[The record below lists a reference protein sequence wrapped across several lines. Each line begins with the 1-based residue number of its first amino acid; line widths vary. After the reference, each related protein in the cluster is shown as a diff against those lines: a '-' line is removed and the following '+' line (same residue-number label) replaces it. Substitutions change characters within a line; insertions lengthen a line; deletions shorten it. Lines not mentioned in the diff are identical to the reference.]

1 MSDFVPH
8 KGRPSPPGGRLA
20 YRDDP
25 VSIIFSPSDE
35 PQLYFADGTRHR
47 TSCLGCHDAPCM
59 ELPQADTSLHGSSL
73 PDFPRDPSR
82 EVCPVDAMTWN
93 PVAYRPIID
102 ADKCI
107 GCGLCAVSC
116 PYGAISLSSDG
127 TAIVQEQ
134 DPAITMPVAAGDQ
147 SHSRLPRH
155 GSLGD
160 PSMPFARGLPAVIAQ
175 LGDIRRSRMTRN
187 MLIAC
192 GVHAR
197 TRRRGDTNVRM
208 DGVLQFGSGAIGVF
222 ELEASS
228 ATLESPRALLE
239 DIAVLHGRFHV
250 PMDDIVP
257 VSIVAEL
264 PNMRTEYYQVIDDVS
279 SVLHIQCRTLTLGL
293 LCLLMWRFRTLPDL
307 RASDLFIKQP
317 GTVVDLHRS
326 LVALDADF
334 PAEEPYAGAFR
345 PAK

>member
-8 KGRPSPPGGRLA
+8 KGRPSPLGGRLA

-25 VSIIFSPSDE
+25 VSIIFSSSDE

-59 ELPQADTSLHGSSL
+59 ELPEADSSPHGSSL
-73 PDFPRDPSR
+73 PDFPKDPSR

-93 PVAYRPIID
+93 RVAYGPIID

-116 PYGAISLSSDG
+116 PYGAISLSSNG

-134 DPAITMPVAAGDQ
+134 DPAITMPVAASDK

-160 PSMPFARGLPAVIAQ
+160 PSLPFARDLPTIVARV
-175 LGDIRRSRMTRN
+175 GDIRRSRMTRN

-192 GVHAR
+192 GVNAR

-208 DGVLQFGSGAIGVF
+208 DGVLQFASGAIGVF
-222 ELEASS
+222 ELEAST
-228 ATLESPRALLE
+228 AALESPRALLE
-239 DIAVLHGRFHV
+239 DIAVLHGRFRV

-264 PNMRTEYYQVIDDVS
+264 PNVRAEYYQVIDDIL
-279 SVLHIQCRTLTLGL
+279 SVLNIHCRTLTLGL
-293 LCLLMWRFRTLPDL
+293 LCLLMWRFQTLPDL
-307 RASDLFIKQP
+307 TTSEFFTTQARP
-317 GTVVDLHRS
+317 VDLHRS
-326 LVALDADF
+326 LVAVDPDF
-334 PAEEPYAGAFR
+334 PPKEPYAGAFR

>member
-25 VSIIFSPSDE
+25 VSIIFSPSDD
-35 PQLYFADGTRHR
+35 PQLCFADGTRHR

-59 ELPQADTSLHGSSL
+59 ELAEADSSPFGSSL
-73 PDFPRDPSR
+73 LDFPRDPSR

-93 PVAYRPIID
+93 RVAYGPIID

-116 PYGAISLSSDG
+116 PYGAIALSSDG
-127 TAIVQEQ
+127 TAVVQEQ
-134 DPAITMPVAAGDQ
+134 DPAITMSVAAVDQ
-147 SHSRLPRH
+147 WHSRLPRH

-160 PSMPFARGLPAVIAQ
+160 PGMPFARRLPAIMAR
-175 LGDIRRSRMTRN
+175 LGDIPRSRMTRN
-187 MLIAC
+187 MLVAC
-192 GVHAR
+192 GVSAR
-197 TRRRGDTNVRM
+197 TRRKGDTNVRM
-208 DGVLQFGSGAIGVF
+208 DGVLHFVSGTIGVF
-222 ELEASS
+222 ELEAGS
-228 ATLESPRALLE
+228 AALESPRALLE

-264 PNMRTEYYQVIDDVS
+264 PNVRAEYYQVIDDIS
-279 SVLHIQCRTLTLGL
+279 SVLNIQCRTLTLGL
-293 LCLLMWRFRTLPDL
+293 LCLLMWRYRTLPDL
-307 RASDLFIKQP
+307 KASDLFTTQARP
-317 GTVVDLHRS
+317 VDLHRS
-326 LVALDADF
+326 LVTVDPDF